1 VVHGNLRG
9 CSPMPARESEVL
21 VGRRYLERGFLD
33 AAMKLFIRNAE
44 HVGPEDWTVLAD
56 RLMERHRIQDVVRVC
71 ELGGVP
77 LPRERLLE
85 VGDGYL
91 RRKDLDA
98 TVRLYEL
105 ASADRERWARLVDVL
120 SGIPERERLAIR
132 IAESHLSA
140 APEPKPMP
148 QHRHMKA
155 VK

>member
-1 VVHGNLRG
+1 
-9 CSPMPARESEVL
+9 MPASESEVL

-44 HVGPEDWTVLAD
+44 HVGAEDWSTLAD
-56 RLMERHRIQDVVRVC
+56 RLMERARVLDVVRIC

-85 VGDGYL
+85 LGDWHL
-91 RRKDLDA
+91 RRKDIDN
-98 TVRLYEL
+98 TIRLYEI
-105 ASADRERWARLVDVL
+105 ANADRERWARLVDVL

-132 IAESHLSA
+132 IAESHLRA
-140 APEPKPMP
+140 APEPQPVPQPMP
-148 QHRHMKA
+148 QPRHMKA